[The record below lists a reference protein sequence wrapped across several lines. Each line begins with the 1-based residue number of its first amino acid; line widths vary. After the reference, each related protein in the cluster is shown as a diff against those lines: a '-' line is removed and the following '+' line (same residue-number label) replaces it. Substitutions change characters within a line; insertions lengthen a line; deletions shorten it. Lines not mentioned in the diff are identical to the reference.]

1 MTVILPGSDC
11 GKDCGPEVKTVSQFK
26 LCHITNMDQT
36 LLPFEDLDGR
46 TYNKKG
52 EKTVWL
58 KEHRSGWNK
67 RQCTLQ
73 LCAHADRIPQTRP
86 LIMFKG
92 SEVGDSRRCAEEK
105 RYSKDV
111 NVIFNAKAYAN
122 TKNLKAWVKQQFKWR
137 SLYSPSDNE
146 P

>member
-1 MTVILPGSDC
+1 MTVILPSSDC
-11 GKDCGPEVKTVSQFK
+11 GKDRGLNVKTVGRFK
-26 LCHITNMDQT
+26 LSYIANIDQT
-36 LLPFEDLDGR
+36 PLPFENLDGR

-73 LCAHADRIPQTRP
+73 LCVHADGIPWTRP
-86 LIMFKG
+86 LLMFKG
-92 SEVGDSRRCAEEK
+92 SEVGDSRRRIEEK

-111 NVIFNAKAYAN
+111 SVIFNAKAYAN
-122 TKNLKAWVKQQFKWR
+122 TKNLKA
-137 SLYSPSDNE
+137 
-146 P
+146 